1 VTFASNTTGKIQLTS
16 SESNVPPGVPACNTQ
31 VYAFYS
37 YQKEE
42 IVPLPGSIADYLRGH
57 TEELGNRIIESHP
70 PLHAVDDPPSP
81 IIARL
86 LRNPYPAQTLAIMG
100 LVKRWRQSKAG
111 AVIAECGTGK
121 TLISLGAVQTH
132 AEDRRFTA
140 IAMVPPQLVEK
151 WCRETILT
159 LPRVR
164 VFIIDG
170 LRTPTSSKAHYGVN
184 EVKLRNGRIV
194 REGMKTSLTELRLRK
209 SHASA
214 RRRWDSVCHC
224 PAVFVVG
231 RDRAKLGYFW
241 RHAYQVAHCGRYQG
255 SVVNPDTGSPVY
267 LGNEGERLLAMDF
280 KKVKLS
286 EMLGQAEGS
295 NHARRLTYSAL
306 WQADGSK
313 VRRFAPIDFIGRYM
327 DGFFDYAIADEVHEL
342 KGGDTAQGN
351 ALGTLAACAGH
362 IAVLTGTLLGG
373 YADEL
378 FNILF
383 RLAPP
388 RMLGE
393 GFEHGDA
400 GVRAFTETYGLL
412 EKITVI
418 EPADNAC
425 SEARVTTRVRHR
437 PGASPL
443 LFGRFLMSLGAFVSL
458 EDISDALPP
467 YREDIVSV
475 EMDQPLQ
482 KAYENMEEDI
492 KKALREHRGNSS
504 VASVALNALLAYP
517 DRPFGF
523 GDLIGREF
531 NPETQRREPFLIAA
545 TRDLDENFVYA
556 KERRLVE
563 EIKSSLER
571 GRKVQV
577 YAVYTQKRDVTHRLE
592 SILAKEGIRAAVLTT
607 QVAPEEREAWYE
619 RQLRSG
625 LQVCIAHPRL
635 VQTGLDLL
643 AMSDIF
649 FYETGY
655 SIYTLRQASRRSW
668 RIGQR
673 NNVNVKF
680 FYYAG
685 TMQETCLR
693 LMGKKLLVS
702 LAMEGKFATDGL
714 QAIDEGDD
722 ILMAMARELVTEKG
736 IGESADAVWKRLVE
750 KQAEVFG
757 VRAVETSPLEMV
769 EEHPERDAPEVI
781 IPAPAQIPA
790 VVTQLLMFGGLRESV
805 PMPKASRRRLRTAA
819 LSDQMA
825 MFQD

>member
-1 VTFASNTTGKIQLTS
+1 
-16 SESNVPPGVPACNTQ
+16 
-31 VYAFYS
+31 
-37 YQKEE
+37 
-42 IVPLPGSIADYLRGH
+42 
-57 TEELGNRIIESHP
+57 
-70 PLHAVDDPPSP
+70 
-81 IIARL
+81 
-86 LRNPYPAQTLAIMG
+86 
-100 LVKRWRQSKAG
+100 
-111 AVIAECGTGK
+111 
-121 TLISLGAVQTH
+121 
-132 AEDRRFTA
+132 
-140 IAMVPPQLVEK
+140 MVPPQLVEK
-151 WCRETILT
+151 WCREAILT

-170 LRTPTSSKAHYGVN
+170 LRTPTNSNSHHGVN
-184 EVKLRNGRIV
+184 EVKLRNKRIV
-194 REGMKTSLTELRLRK
+194 REGLRTSLSELRLRRT
-209 SHASA
+209 SPSA
-214 RRRWDSVCHC
+214 RKRWDAIC
-224 PAVFVVG
+224 PSPALFVVG
-231 RDRAKLGYFW
+231 RDRAKLGFFW
-241 RHAYQVAHCGRYQG
+241 RHAYQVARCGRYQG
-255 SVVNPDTGSPVY
+255 SVVNPDSGAPVY
-267 LGNEGERLLAMDF
+267 LGKEGERLLAMDF

-286 EMLGQAEGS
+286 EVLGQGDGT
-295 NHARRLTYSAL
+295 NHARRPLYSAL
-306 WQADGSK
+306 WQADGK
-313 VRRFAPIDFIGRYM
+313 KIRRFAPVDFIGRYM

-351 ALGTLAACAGH
+351 ALGTLASSARH

-383 RLAPP
+383 HLESS
-388 RMLGE
+388 RMLEE
-393 GFEHGDA
+393 GFEYGEA

-425 SEARVTTRVRHR
+425 SEARVTTRLRHR

-467 YREDIVSV
+467 YQEEVVSV

-482 KAYENMEEDI
+482 KAYEDLEQDI
-492 KKALREHRGNSS
+492 KKALREHRGNQS

-523 GDLIGREF
+523 GDLIGGEF

-545 TRDLDENFVYA
+545 TRDLDEGFVYA

-563 EIKSSLER
+563 EIKASLER

-577 YAVYTQKRDVTHRLE
+577 YAVYTQKRGVTRRLE
-592 SILAKEGIRAAVLTT
+592 RILAKEGIRVAVLTT
-607 QVAPEEREAWYE
+607 EVAPEQRESWYE
-619 RQLRSG
+619 RQLRAG
-625 LQVCIAHPRL
+625 VQVVIAHPRL
-635 VQTGLDLL
+635 VQTGLDLW
-643 AMSDIF
+643 SFPDIF

-668 RIGQR
+668 RIGQWS
-673 NNVNVKF
+673 NVNVRF
-680 FYYAG
+680 FYYTG
-685 TMQETCLR
+685 TMQEACLR

-736 IGESADAVWKRLVE
+736 IGQSADAVWKKLVE

-757 VRAVETSPLEMV
+757 VRALETSPSEM
-769 EEHPERDAPEVI
+769 EAEPPERDVPEVI
-781 IPAPAQIPA
+781 IPPPAPIPE
-790 VVTQLLMFGGLRESV
+790 VVTQLLMFGSSIENLPKRE
-805 PMPKASRRRLRTAA
+805 ASRRATVATTPSSQLGLFLNRPNWYSRLLPLLEVSFEGRLIKRLNEHLVRGQTPDVEQVGHQQLVSQVEACALRVHLNGAA
-819 LSDQMA
+819 LEGGQLFLETEVAVSPHIVSVAFPFPNRQLPITIASQMVHLQRVSDLMRQKVDERA
-825 MFQD
+825 LTRNLPSPWAHQPVVIQV